1 MIDRPFRPGERVLA
15 NVEGKETVLIF
26 SLETEEKGDR
36 RDYCWR
42 YDTPYYPI
50 VPKNLKVEAIEFVKS
65 ATTGA
70 PDAKQFLSLQPQPEE
85 Q

>member
-1 MIDRPFRPGERVLA
+1 MIDRPFKPGERVLA
-15 NVEGKETVLIF
+15 NVEGKETVLVF

-36 RDYCWR
+36 RDHCWR
-42 YDTPYYPI
+42 YDAPHYPI

-65 ATTGA
+65 APPRV